1 MTKEQLID
9 LLGDT
14 AAELNELASRLRDDQ
29 EDMAFEDEDED
40 EEAPEADFHVGDI
53 IDFVNVNKD
62 GNMEFLTG
70 TVIDGPAR
78 DDNGWYC
85 RAETREG
92 RKFKTPI
99 NLTNTRLG
107 TRVQRIHKH

>member
-14 AAELNELASRLRDDQ
+14 AAELNELVRRLRDAQ
-29 EDMAFEDEDED
+29 EDMAFEDEAKD
-40 EEAPEADFHVGDI
+40 EEASEADFHVGDI
-53 IDFVNVNKD
+53 IDFVNVNKE

-70 TVIDGPAR
+70 TVIEGPSR

-99 NLTNTRLG
+99 NLTDTRLG
-107 TRVQRIHKH
+107 TRVQRIHEH

>member
-14 AAELNELASRLRDDQ
+14 AAALNELVRRLHDAH
-29 EDMAFEDEDED
+29 EDLSCDGEAEE
-40 EEAPEADFHVGDI
+40 EEAPETDFRVGDI
-53 IDFVNVNKD
+53 IDFVNVNRE

-70 TVIDGPAR
+70 TVIESPSR

-85 RAETREG
+85 RAEAREG

-99 NLTNTRLG
+99 NLTDTRLG
-107 TRVQRIHKH
+107 TRVQRIHEH

>member
-14 AAELNELASRLRDDQ
+14 AAALNELVRRLHDAQ
-29 EDMAFEDEDED
+29 ETMAYDEEAEE

-53 IDFVNVNKD
+53 IDFVNVNKE

-70 TVIDGPAR
+70 TVIEGPSR
-78 DDNGWYC
+78 DDNGWYY
-85 RAETREG
+85 RTETREG

-99 NLTNTRLG
+99 NLTDTRLG
-107 TRVQRIHKH
+107 TRVQRIREH

>member
-14 AAELNELASRLRDDQ
+14 AAALNELVHRLRDAQ
-29 EDMAFEDEDED
+29 EDMAFEE

-53 IDFVNVNKD
+53 IDFVNVNRE

-99 NLTNTRLG
+99 NLTDTRLG
-107 TRVQRIHKH
+107 TRVQRIHEH

>member
-9 LLGDT
+9 LLRDT
-14 AAELNELASRLRDDQ
+14 AAELRELTRKLLDAQ
-29 EDMAFEDEDED
+29 ESLAYEEEAE

-53 IDFVNVNKD
+53 IDFVNVNKE

-70 TVIDGPAR
+70 TVIEGPSH

-92 RKFKTPI
+92 RKFKIPV
-99 NLTNTRLG
+99 NLTDTRLG
-107 TRVQRIHKH
+107 TRVQRIHEH

>member
-14 AAELNELASRLRDDQ
+14 AAALNELVRKLRDAH
-29 EDMAFEDEDED
+29 ECLAYEE
-40 EEAPEADFHVGDI
+40 EEAPEADFDVGDI
-53 IDFVNVNKD
+53 IDFVNVNRE

-99 NLTNTRLG
+99 TLTDTRLG
-107 TRVQRIHKH
+107 TRVQRIHEH